1 MKKRTAAIFLTL
13 ALCLTLLPTAALA
26 AEGDTVV
33 VKPEIEYGGDY
44 INCTTDTVID
54 VSDVSSAGT
63 IYVTVKNEGC
73 TITLTG
79 PDFPAGARAGGGGG
93 LAQHGR
99 VLPHRD
105 YHHARGRRE
114 REQRRDL

>member
-79 PDFPAGARAGGGGG
+79 SDFPAGARAGGGGA
-93 LAQHGR
+93 LA
-99 VLPHRD
+99 
-105 YHHARGRRE
+105 
-114 REQRRDL
+114 

>member
-54 VSDVSSAGT
+54 EVPLSGSN
-63 IYVTVKNEGC
+63 VTVCSSGELLQEMMDNKSINTPPHFQISVALASFMGILLC
-73 TITLTG
+73 IADVTG
-79 PDFPAGARAGGGGG
+79 LRTF
-93 LAQHGR
+93 
-99 VLPHRD
+99 
-105 YHHARGRRE
+105 
-114 REQRRDL
+114 

>member
-1 MKKRTAAIFLTL
+1 MHDSREDKLLTAHNLHGGFVGVGIELKKRTAAIFLTL

-79 PDFPAGARAGGGGG
+79 PDFPAGARAGGGGA
-93 LAQHGR
+93 LA
-99 VLPHRD
+99 
-105 YHHARGRRE
+105 
-114 REQRRDL
+114 